1 MGVKRRGLR
10 GKARR
15 DADDRAVERTRAEQ
29 KRRETDVAR
38 IDDDLATHTD
48 DIATL
53 ETFRTRTQ
61 GFAPAGDYAPRG
73 HQHGFDD
80 INSVNWGAIRN
91 VPNFATNADLSD
103 LRRWVSANFRKL

>member
-38 IDDDLATHTD
+38 IDDDLAVHTD

-53 ETFRTRTQ
+53 EDFRTRPA
-61 GFAPAGDYAPRG
+61 GFAPAGNYANRD
-73 HQHGFDD
+73 HQHGYAD

-91 VPNFATNADLSD
+91 APNFATSADLAD
-103 LRRWVSANFRKL
+103 VRRWVSSNFKKI